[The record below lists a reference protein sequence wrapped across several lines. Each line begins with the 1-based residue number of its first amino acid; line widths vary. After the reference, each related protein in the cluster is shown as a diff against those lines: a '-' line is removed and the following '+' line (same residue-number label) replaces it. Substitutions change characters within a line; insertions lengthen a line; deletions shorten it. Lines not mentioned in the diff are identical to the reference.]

1 MYPLNIC
8 NSNLLLV
15 SEQQQFSCT
24 KSGKVKIPGRL
35 SYKHQAV
42 SYFKLHSILCAFKGY
57 CMGSRWQI
65 QSYLHSEMILKLFA
79 CFLACRVYTF
89 DIHYL
94 PLKQVVLQLQLRQ
107 DHLYLDRVTQSATAS
122 HYSVSNSCMC
132 VVTTRATLKQV
143 SLSSPDLFFWLLGA
157 TFMT

>member
-42 SYFKLHSILCAFKGY
+42 SYFKLHFVFSVHLKVSYVRSPVSAIHEC
-57 CMGSRWQI
+57 I
-65 QSYLHSEMILKLFA
+65 QLHTGDVSFFHSCEHFN
-79 CFLACRVYTF
+79 F
-89 DIHYL
+89 L
-94 PLKQVVLQLQLRQ
+94 PLAR
-107 DHLYLDRVTQSATAS
+107 
-122 HYSVSNSCMC
+122 
-132 VVTTRATLKQV
+132 
-143 SLSSPDLFFWLLGA
+143 LFFLWRDFFSLARLFFLWRDFFSLARIFFRWRDFFLWLNFLVLETA
-157 TFMT
+157 ARFIAASSHEHEQL